1 MNIKH
6 QDFTKI
12 QNKKIND
19 YMRFELL
26 LHIIVEEI
34 QKNYDQD
41 FIDDLLEFT
50 TDRERLDKLEII
62 FDKNLWNFSKID
74 ENFFFKKIRLL
85 TKYHIR
91 TPIYDNLN
99 NKVVLLE
106 KVFERIVVPDEDN
119 FLSDYKF
126 YLLKEYEIEFN

>member
-19 YMRFELL
+19 YMRIELL

-41 FIDDLLEFT
+41 FIDDILEFT
-50 TDRERLDKLEII
+50 TDWQRLDKLKMIY
-62 FDKNLWNFSKID
+62 DKNIWNFSKID

-99 NKVVLLE
+99 NKVVLLG
-106 KVFERIVVPDEDN
+106 KVFEGIVVRDE

-126 YLLKEYEIEFN
+126 YLFKEYEIEFI